1 MAERT
6 IIYQGP
12 LGTATGEDQTCDVM
26 IPYFEGQGFPCEE
39 FCNPAEY
46 LIDIVSINKKGGF
59 REASETQK
67 KIEALAK

>member
-12 LGTATGEDQTCDVM
+12 IGTSTGEDQTCDVI
-26 IPYFEGQGFPCEE
+26 IPFFEEQGYPFDV

-59 REASETQK
+59 REASDS
-67 KIEALAK
+67 